1 MSLIGSWVRESHE
14 HLDKYMQEEGVP
26 DEMIQK
32 ILSLKPSMTLAQ
44 SGDEFT
50 LARKDTLRGE
60 RPPLKFK
67 HMQEVHSKSI
77 NLQKTKKTKI
87 HF

>member
-77 NLQKTKKTKI
+77 NLQKTKTKI